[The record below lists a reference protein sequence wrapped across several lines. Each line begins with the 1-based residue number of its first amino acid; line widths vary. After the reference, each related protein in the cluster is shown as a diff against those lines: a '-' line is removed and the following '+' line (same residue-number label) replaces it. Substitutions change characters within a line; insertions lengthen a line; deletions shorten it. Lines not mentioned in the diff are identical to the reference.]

1 MLRILRIMRALVL
14 DGSPRLSNSFP
25 EPSRA
30 EGEALV
36 AVHVAGVCDTDL
48 QLAQGYMGFK
58 GVPGHEFVGRVLE
71 ASTPDWVGRR
81 VVADINAG
89 CGTCEDC
96 LLGAGHHCPTRT
108 VLGIL
113 GRNGAFA
120 ERLVIPER
128 CLIAVPESVS
138 DERAVF
144 AEPIAAALHVKKQ
157 LAEPNGPIAVLGDGK
172 LGLLIA
178 LCLAQLGHAVQLIG
192 HHREKLTIAAASS
205 IATYLETEASP
216 LLGTMATVV
225 EATGSAAG
233 LGLALRLCRPKGTI
247 VLKTTVKAPLPVD
260 LSLAVINELR
270 IVGSRCGDLAE
281 AMSAL
286 EQGRIDPTP
295 LIAARYDLAHA
306 EAAFERAATRG
317 VLKVLVDVQ
326 RATSIQSDD
335 LTLTP

>member
-1 MLRILRIMRALVL
+1 MRALVL
-14 DGSPRLSNSFP
+14 DGSPHVSNSFP

-36 AVHVAGVCDTDL
+36 AVRVAGICDTDL

-58 GVPGHEFVGRVLE
+58 GVPGHEFVGQVLE
-71 ASTPDWVGRR
+71 ATTPSWVGRR

-96 LLGAGHHCPTRT
+96 LVGAGHHCATRT

-128 CLIAVPESVS
+128 CLVAVPDNVS
-138 DERAVF
+138 DDRAVF

-157 LAEPNGPIAVLGDGK
+157 LGRTSEPVAVLGDGK

-178 LCLAQLGHAVQLIG
+178 LCLSREGYTVNLIG
-192 HHREKLTIAAASS
+192 HHREKLAIAAASS
-205 IATYLETEASP
+205 IATYLEEEASP
-216 LLGTMATVV
+216 LLGGMATVV

-233 LGLALRLCRPKGTI
+233 LALALRLCRPKGTI
-247 VLKTTVKAPLPVD
+247 VLKTTVKTPLPVD
-260 LSLAVINELR
+260 LSLAVINELQ

-281 AMSAL
+281 AMAAL
-286 EQGRIDPTP
+286 QQGRIEPTP
-295 LIAARYDLAHA
+295 LIAARYNLANA
-306 EAAFERAATRG
+306 EAAFERAGTRG

-326 RATSIQSDD
+326 SSAQIQSHD
-335 LTLTP
+335 LLLTR

>member
-1 MLRILRIMRALVL
+1 MRALVL
-14 DGSPRLSNSFP
+14 DGSPHVSNSFP

-36 AVHVAGVCDTDL
+36 AVRVAGICDTDL

-58 GVPGHEFVGRVLE
+58 GVPGHEFVGQVLE
-71 ASTPDWVGRR
+71 AATPSWVGRR

-96 LLGAGHHCPTRT
+96 RLGAGHHCPTRT

-128 CLIAVPESVS
+128 CLVAVPDSVS
-138 DERAVF
+138 DDRAVF

-157 LAEPNGPIAVLGDGK
+157 LGRTSDPVAVLGDGK

-178 LCLAQLGHAVQLIG
+178 LCLSREEYTVNLIG
-192 HHREKLTIAAASS
+192 HHREKLAIAAPSA
-205 IATYLETEASP
+205 IATYLEDEASP
-216 LLGTMATVV
+216 LLGDMATVV
-225 EATGSAAG
+225 EATGSASG
-233 LGLALRLCRPKGTI
+233 LALALRLCRPKGTI
-247 VLKTTVKAPLPVD
+247 VLKTTVKTPLPVD
-260 LSLAVINELR
+260 LSLAVINELQ

-281 AMSAL
+281 AMTAL
-286 EQGRIDPTP
+286 EQGRVEPIP
-295 LIAARYDLAHA
+295 LIAARYALANA

-326 RATSIQSDD
+326 SPAQNSVI
-335 LTLTP
+335 